1 MLYKR
6 FATQILG
13 IGVLA
18 LLICSIPAAPEPST
32 VSAKTKSVAVFK
44 NGLGFFVRGGE
55 AKLTDG
61 WAMTE
66 VVPAAA
72 LGTFWIGSPK
82 PGVSIE
88 RLTALQEEVSRTVPA
103 ISIQEV
109 LAANVGKKV
118 RFMVGDKVIEGKLI
132 AVPEDRKPDPNRP
145 TYPAYTSVIPPSQPN
160 LALIETATGTV
171 AINKSSISWIEF
183 DGRANVEY
191 TAKERVKRFQ
201 FKVAGAKDKAT
212 VTMAYLQK
220 GLSWSPAYLV
230 ELIDDKKARITMQG
244 LLVNDVE
251 DIEGADVYFVVGYPN
266 FMFAD
271 TLSPLALGQSVTDF
285 VSQLSRGGR
294 GAPMGATTQ
303 NLAYVG
309 FGGGYG
315 GVPEQQATSEFG
327 YTTRETPGAPEEDL
341 FLYHMKEV
349 SLRKNERAYYTVF
362 SSEVPYEHVYEW
374 AVPDTSNL
382 QPSGHVESSQ
392 RTQDE
397 RLENQVWHK
406 LRLTNNSKF
415 PWTTAPAMA
424 TSKEQPLAQ
433 DTLNYTP
440 KGAKGDLKLTIAT
453 DISAKKSEL
462 ERTRE
467 NDALRESGYR
477 FAKVTVDG
485 KLMIKNFKSK
495 PVTVTV
501 KKKLTG
507 EVVSASHDGKVEK
520 QAEGVNPVN
529 PTSLITWE
537 VPLNPGEEKTLEYSY
552 YAYVRY

>member
-1 MLYKR
+1 MG
-6 FATQILG
+6 ILC
-13 IGVLA
+13 IAVMVLA
-18 LLICSIPAAPEPST
+18 VYSISAAEST
-32 VSAKTKSVAVFK
+32 VNTKTRSVAVFK
-44 NGLGFFVRGGE
+44 NGLGFFVREGE
-55 AKLTDG
+55 AKLTNG

-82 PGVSIE
+82 PGISIE

-103 ISIQEV
+103 IYIQEM

-132 AVPEDRKPDPNRP
+132 AVPDDRKPDPNRP
-145 TYPAYTSVIPPSQPN
+145 TYPAYTSAIPPAASN

-183 DGRANVEY
+183 EGRANVEY

-271 TLSPLALGQSVTDF
+271 MLSPLALGQSVTDF
-285 VSQLSRGGR
+285 VSQLSRGRAPG
-294 GAPMGATTQ
+294 GPMGAATQ
-303 NLAYVG
+303 QMAYG
-309 FGGGYG
+309 GGGYG
-315 GVPEQQATSEFG
+315 GFAAEPEQPISQFG
-327 YTTRETPGAPEEDL
+327 YATRETPGAHEEDL

-349 SLRKNERAYYTVF
+349 SLKKNERAYYTVF
-362 SSEVPYEHVYEW
+362 SSEAPYEHVYEW
-374 AVPDTSNL
+374 AVPDTSNV
-382 QPSGHVESSQ
+382 QPSGYVESSQRTVESSQ

-406 LRLTNNSKF
+406 LKLTNNSKF

-467 NDALRESGYR
+467 NDALRVYGYS

-485 KLMIKNFKSK
+485 KLTLKNFKSK
-495 PVTVTV
+495 QVTVTV
-501 KKKLTG
+501 KKTLTG
-507 EVVSASHDGKVEK
+507 EVVSASRDGEVEK
-520 QAEGVNPVN
+520 TAEGIKTVN
-529 PTSLITWE
+529 PTSVITWE
-537 VPLNPGEEKTLEYSY
+537 VPINPGEENTLEYTY
-552 YAYVRY
+552 YVYVRY

>member
-1 MLYKR
+1 MVYRR
-6 FATQILG
+6 FSMGILC
-13 IGVLA
+13 IAVMVLA
-18 LLICSIPAAPEPST
+18 VYSLSAAESMVNT
-32 VSAKTKSVAVFK
+32 KTKSVAVFK
-44 NGLGFFVRGGE
+44 NGLGFFVREGE
-55 AKLTDG
+55 AKLTNG

-82 PGVSIE
+82 PGISIE

-103 ISIQEV
+103 IYIQEM

-132 AVPEDRKPDPNRP
+132 AVPDDRKPDPNRP
-145 TYPAYTSVIPPSQPN
+145 TYPAYTSVIPPATSN

-183 DGRANVEY
+183 EGPANAEH

-212 VTMAYLQK
+212 VTMGYLQK
-220 GLSWSPAYLV
+220 GLTWVPAYLV

-285 VSQLSRGGR
+285 VGQLSRGGAS
-294 GAPMGATTQ
+294 GGFMGATTQ
-303 NLAYVG
+303 NIARPYELD
-309 FGGGYG
+309 FSL
-315 GVPEQQATSEFG
+315 QTTSDFG
-327 YTTRETPGAPEEDL
+327 YTTRETPGAHEEDL

-349 SLRKNERAYYTVF
+349 SLKKNERAYYTVF
-362 SSEVPYEHVYEW
+362 SSEAPYEHVYEW
-374 AVPDTSNL
+374 AVPDKSNV
-382 QPSGHVESSQ
+382 QPSGYVESSQ
-392 RTQDE
+392 RAQDE

-462 ERTRE
+462 ERARE
-467 NDALRESGYR
+467 NDALRVYGYS

-485 KLMIKNFKSK
+485 KLTLKNFKSK
-495 PVTVTV
+495 QVTVTV
-501 KKKLTG
+501 KKTLTG
-507 EVVSASHDGKVEK
+507 EVVSASRDGKVEK
-520 QAEGVNPVN
+520 TAEGIKTVN
-529 PTSLITWE
+529 PTSVITWE
-537 VPLNPGEEKTLEYSY
+537 VPINPGEENTLEYTY
-552 YAYVRY
+552 YVYVRY

>member
-1 MLYKR
+1 MVYRR
-6 FATQILG
+6 FSMGILC
-13 IGVLA
+13 IAVMVLA
-18 LLICSIPAAPEPST
+18 VYSLSAAEST
-32 VSAKTKSVAVFK
+32 VNTKTKSVAAFK
-44 NGLGFFVRGGE
+44 NGLGFFVREGE
-55 AKLTDG
+55 AKLTNG

-82 PGVSIE
+82 PGISIE

-103 ISIQEV
+103 IYIQEM

-132 AVPEDRKPDPNRP
+132 AVPDDRKPDPNRP
-145 TYPAYTSVIPPSQPN
+145 TYPAYTSAIPPAASN

-271 TLSPLALGQSVTDF
+271 MLSPLALGQSVTDF
-285 VSQLSRGGR
+285 VGQLSRPGRPAEMDESIITRQSMAYGG
-294 GAPMGATTQ
+294 GE
-303 NLAYVG
+303 G
-309 FGGGYG
+309 FGFE
-315 GVPEQQATSEFG
+315 PPSQFG
-327 YTTRETPGAPEEDL
+327 YATRETPGAHEEDL

-349 SLRKNERAYYTVF
+349 SLKKNERAYYTVF
-362 SSEVPYEHVYEW
+362 SSEAPYEHVYEW
-374 AVPDTSNL
+374 VVPDTSNV
-382 QPSGHVESSQ
+382 QPSGYVESSQ

-406 LRLTNNSKF
+406 LRLTNSSKF

-467 NDALRESGYR
+467 NDALRVYGYS

-485 KLMIKNFKSK
+485 KLTLKNFKSK
-495 PVTVTV
+495 QVTVTV
-501 KKKLTG
+501 KKTLTG
-507 EVVSASHDGKVEK
+507 EVVSASRDGKVEK
-520 QAEGVNPVN
+520 TAEGIKTVN
-529 PTSLITWE
+529 PTSVITWE
-537 VPLNPGEEKTLEYSY
+537 VPINPGEENTLEYTY
-552 YAYVRY
+552 YVYVRY